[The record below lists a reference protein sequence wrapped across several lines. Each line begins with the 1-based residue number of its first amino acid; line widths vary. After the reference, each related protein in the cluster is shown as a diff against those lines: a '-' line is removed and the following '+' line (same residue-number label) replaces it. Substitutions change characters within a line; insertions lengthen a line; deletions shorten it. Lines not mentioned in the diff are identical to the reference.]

1 MKKFVHLSTVYL
13 FGNNHINKL
22 NTFIKRYYL
31 DENGL
36 QLGLFSQ
43 SMFIF

>member
-22 NTFIKRYYL
+22 NTFIKGNFL
-31 DENGL
+31 DGNGL
-36 QLGLFSQ
+36 QVDSFAQIL
-43 SMFIF
+43 FIF